1 MSGAVF
7 LSAGMPDPS
16 KPHFV
21 GPSEPIDV
29 ISAVRALVYVVLGR
43 RRLIWGGHPAITP
56 IVWSV
61 AASLNVDYS
70 KWVTL
75 YQSEFFKDRYPED
88 NERFSNAHY
97 IPAVQ
102 PSKRMTDDE
111 RQAASLEHMRR
122 SMFGENEFE
131 IAVFIGGMEGIFKE
145 FDLFGDLCPS
155 GRRLPILSTGGATL
169 HLAER
174 LSPRERDIDL
184 ERLKRDIDY
193 VPLLFDLCGIDP
205 SEPRSIDR

>member
-1 MSGAVF
+1 
-7 LSAGMPDPS
+7 
-16 KPHFV
+16 
-21 GPSEPIDV
+21 
-29 ISAVRALVYVVLGR
+29 
-43 RRLIWGGHPAITP
+43 
-56 IVWSV
+56 
-61 AASLNVDYS
+61 
-70 KWVTL
+70 
-75 YQSEFFKDRYPED
+75 
-88 NERFSNAHY
+88 
-97 IPAVQ
+97 
-102 PSKRMTDDE
+102 MTDDE